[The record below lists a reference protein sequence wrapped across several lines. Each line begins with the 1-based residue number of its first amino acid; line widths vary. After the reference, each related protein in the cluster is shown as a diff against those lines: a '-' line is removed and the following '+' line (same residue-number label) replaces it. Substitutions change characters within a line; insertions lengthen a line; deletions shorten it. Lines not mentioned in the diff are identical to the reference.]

1 MLLFDYNRGISQ
13 TRKLL
18 AKPFLFKIKEKFL
31 GREGESF
38 EKASM
43 EIFKTTK
50 YNYLS
55 TSLPFI
61 IEYPVILGLFFILYH
76 PISILFPTLR
86 SSLPALSE
94 IAAGITTNRFSEIN
108 IIEAVRQNPKAFN
121 EFNISGIANM
131 KSSIFGIDVL
141 HTAKMGDITMILP
154 IITILYY
161 LYIIVRLLIP
171 VFKKQKKLQ
180 SVALQLALYIFI
192 GASIAASS
200 FSLPLVFYCY
210 LVIFI
215 IVSSITNRLINKFI
229 IKTKKPWVIEQ
240 NAACQEILKKY
251 GITEYVS
258 ALKDDTN
265 KTTDENIKDSK
276 EENEIISQENNN

>member
-31 GREGESF
+31 GREGENF

-43 EIFKTTK
+43 EVFKATK
-50 YNYLS
+50 YNYLT

-61 IEYPVILGLFFILYH
+61 VEYPVILGLFFTLYH
-76 PISILFPTLR
+76 PISILFPELR

-94 IAAGITTNRFSEIN
+94 IASGITNNRFSEIG
-108 IIEAVRQNPKAFN
+108 IIEAVRQSPEAFGN
-121 EFNISGIANM
+121 FDISGIINM
-131 KSSIFGIDVL
+131 RSSIFGIDIL
-141 HTAKMGDITMILP
+141 HTAKMGNITMALP
-154 IITILYY
+154 IITVLYY
-161 LYIIVRLLIP
+161 LFIIVKLLIP
-171 VFKKQKKLQ
+171 VFKKQKKLRNI
-180 SVALQLALYIFI
+180 ALQLALYIFVGI
-192 GASIAASS
+192 SIAASS

-215 IVSSITNRLINKFI
+215 ILSSITNRLINKFI
-229 IKTKKPWVIEQ
+229 IKTKKPWVVEQ
-240 NAACQEILKKY
+240 NAVCQEILKKY

-258 ALKDDTN
+258 ALKDDKETDTN
-265 KTTDENIKDSK
+265 INHVEN
-276 EENEIISQENNN
+276 NEIISH

>member
-31 GREGESF
+31 GREGENF

-43 EIFKTTK
+43 EVFKATK
-50 YNYLS
+50 YNYLT

-61 IEYPVILGLFFILYH
+61 VEYPVILGLFFTLYH
-76 PISILFPTLR
+76 PISILFPELR

-94 IAAGITTNRFSEIN
+94 IASGITNNRFSEIG
-108 IIEAVRQNPKAFN
+108 IIEAVRQSPEAFGN
-121 EFNISGIANM
+121 FDISGIINM
-131 KSSIFGIDVL
+131 RSSIFGIDIL
-141 HTAKMGDITMILP
+141 HTAKMGDITMALP
-154 IITILYY
+154 IITVLYY
-161 LYIIVRLLIP
+161 LFIIVKLLIP
-171 VFKKQKKLQ
+171 VFKKQKKLRNI
-180 SVALQLALYIFI
+180 ALQLALYIFVGI
-192 GASIAASS
+192 SIAASS

-215 IVSSITNRLINKFI
+215 ILSSITNRLINKFI
-229 IKTKKPWVIEQ
+229 IKTKKPWVVEQ
-240 NAACQEILKKY
+240 NAVCQEILKKY

-258 ALKDDTN
+258 ALKDDKETDTN
-265 KTTDENIKDSK
+265 INHVEN
-276 EENEIISQENNN
+276 NEIISH

>member
-31 GREGESF
+31 GREGENF

-43 EIFKTTK
+43 EVFKATK
-50 YNYLS
+50 YNYLT

-61 IEYPVILGLFFILYH
+61 VEYPVILGLFFTLYH
-76 PISILFPTLR
+76 PISILFPELR

-94 IAAGITTNRFSEIN
+94 IASGITNNRFSEIG
-108 IIEAVRQNPKAFN
+108 IIKAVRQSPEAFGN
-121 EFNISGIANM
+121 FDISGIINM
-131 KSSIFGIDVL
+131 RSSIFGIDIL
-141 HTAKMGDITMILP
+141 HTAKMGDITMALP
-154 IITILYY
+154 IITVLYY
-161 LYIIVRLLIP
+161 LFIIVKLLIP
-171 VFKKQKKLQ
+171 VFKKQKKLRNI
-180 SVALQLALYIFI
+180 ALQLALYIFVGI
-192 GASIAASS
+192 SIAASS

-215 IVSSITNRLINKFI
+215 ILSSITNRLINKFI
-229 IKTKKPWVIEQ
+229 IKTKKTWVVEQ
-240 NAACQEILKKY
+240 NAVCQEILKKY

-258 ALKDDTN
+258 ALKDDKETDTN
-265 KTTDENIKDSK
+265 INHVEN
-276 EENEIISQENNN
+276 NEIISH